1 MGGLQSNVNLM
12 RAVMGSGMA
21 DRGML
26 LRYHIVFNRS
36 IWYCSGGNVIAG
48 CGMCY
53 VLEMYALLQLFVCCC
68 CNLYQ
73 CMVRSVKA
81 GD

>member
-26 LRYHIVFNRS
+26 LRYRIVFNRS
-36 IWYCSGGNVIAG
+36 IWYCRGGNVIAG
-48 CGMCY
+48 CGAVYMCY
-53 VLEMYALLQLFVCCC
+53 VLEMYAL
-68 CNLYQ
+68 
-73 CMVRSVKA
+73 
-81 GD
+81 

>member
-26 LRYHIVFNRS
+26 LRHRIVFNHS

-53 VLEMYALLQLFVCCC
+53 VLYAILCEISAMCCIE
-68 CNLYQ
+68 
-73 CMVRSVKA
+73 
-81 GD
+81 

>member
-26 LRYHIVFNRS
+26 LRQGIVFNRS
-36 IWYCSGGNVIAG
+36 IWYCSVGNVIAG

-53 VLEMYALLQLFVCCC
+53 VLEMYAL
-68 CNLYQ
+68 
-73 CMVRSVKA
+73 
-81 GD
+81 

>member
-36 IWYCSGGNVIAG
+36 SWYCSRGNVIGG

-53 VLEMYALLQLFVCCC
+53 VLEM
-68 CNLYQ
+68 
-73 CMVRSVKA
+73 
-81 GD
+81 